1 MKYICSVCGY
11 VYDEEAEK
19 IPFASLP
26 DDWVCP
32 MCRAPKNLF
41 VPEESEAREPAD
53 EPQEAEEYHDS
64 RKLSPGVLAAIFSNL
79 ARGAEKQYRA
89 KEAEAFSAIAAYF
102 TRHSDSGDSSSPE
115 AIRALLSDD
124 LSRGYPDLRK
134 KAAAAGD
141 RGAAR
146 VLVWGEKVTRMAS
159 SLLERYE
166 KEGEAF
172 LAGTSVW
179 LCTVCGFIYIGDNPP
194 GICPV
199 CKVPSWKFTRIE

>member
-1 MKYICSVCGY
+1 MEIK
-11 VYDEEAEK
+11 D
-19 IPFASLP
+19 
-26 DDWVCP
+26 
-32 MCRAPKNLF
+32 LF
-41 VPEESEAREPAD
+41 RFKSKKE
-53 EPQEAEEYHDS
+53 
-64 RKLSPGVLAAIFSNL
+64 
-79 ARGAEKQYRA
+79 RA
-89 KEAEAFSAIAAYF
+89 KEAEAFTAIAAYF
-102 TRHSDSGDSSSPE
+102 TRHADGGDDSSPE

>member
-89 KEAEAFSAIAAYF
+89 KENP
-102 TRHSDSGDSSSPE
+102 RN
-115 AIRALLSDD
+115 
-124 LSRGYPDLRK
+124 
-134 KAAAAGD
+134 
-141 RGAAR
+141 
-146 VLVWGEKVTRMAS
+146 
-159 SLLERYE
+159 
-166 KEGEAF
+166 
-172 LAGTSVW
+172 
-179 LCTVCGFIYIGDNPP
+179 CTVFKNSTEGA
-194 GICPV
+194 V
-199 CKVPSWKFTRIE
+199 S